1 MYKYYMKRHTF
12 LDLGRPICAAAVNGV
27 MRELRR
33 LRYAGFTLL
42 FVGFLFL
49 LGYGVLD
56 QPLFELK
63 LMKLTNNAEQRHSP
77 IIFVGGVSRS
87 GTTLMRVLLDVHPWI
102 RCGPEG
108 MVIKPVLD
116 FRHSMP
122 RFHINWSRQAG
133 IYPNLLDSAISK
145 YIRYIVEEMGP
156 PANILCYKR
165 PEVLLYTE
173 YLATLFPDSKFIIML
188 RDGRAVAVSNKRF
201 KRNTTEKLHKV
212 LNRWMLE
219 NINLTRACQSVGP
232 KRCLIVRYELL
243 ILNPER
249 ELRLVTNFLDIPWD
263 PVMLHHEEFL
273 KNRPSINPYEPST
286 SQVKEKIN
294 NEALARWFKDTDN
307 DTKVFIREAP
317 ERCFLLKAFG
327 FLNIGEPPDYSK
339 LPRNLPDVSGFKP
352 PKEPKVPKSLGKRP

>member
-1 MYKYYMKRHTF
+1 MLHGKAHVFGFGASHMR
-12 LDLGRPICAAAVNGV
+12 AAVNGA
-27 MRELRR
+27 MREPRR
-33 LRYAGFTLL
+33 WRCAAFTLL
-42 FVGFLFL
+42 FVGFLIL
-49 LGYGVLD
+49 LGSRVID
-56 QPLFELK
+56 EPVFEWK
-63 LMKLTNNAEQRHSP
+63 LLTMANNTEQRHPP

-122 RFHINWSRQAG
+122 RFHVNWSRQAG

-201 KRNTTEKLHKV
+201 KRNTTEKLHNV
-212 LNRWMLE
+212 LNKWMLE
-219 NINLTRACQSVGP
+219 NINLTRACQNVGP

-249 ELRLVTNFLDIPWD
+249 ELKLVTRFLDIPWD
-263 PVMLHHEEFL
+263 PVMLHHEDL
-273 KNRPSINPYEPST
+273 LNMNP
-286 SQVKEKIN
+286 VR
-294 NEALARWFKDTDN
+294 LR
-307 DTKVFIREAP
+307 
-317 ERCFLLKAFG
+317 
-327 FLNIGEPPDYSK
+327 
-339 LPRNLPDVSGFKP
+339 
-352 PKEPKVPKSLGKRP
+352 

>member
-1 MYKYYMKRHTF
+1 
-12 LDLGRPICAAAVNGV
+12 
-27 MRELRR
+27 LRR
-33 LRYAGFTLL
+33 WRCTAFTLL
-42 FVGFLFL
+42 FVVFL
-49 LGYGVLD
+49 LLLGFRIIDEPVFEWK
-56 QPLFELK
+56 PLK
-63 LMKLTNNAEQRHSP
+63 MTDNTEQRHSP

-122 RFHINWSRQAG
+122 RFHMNWSRQAG
-133 IYPNLLDSAISK
+133 IYPTLLDSAISK

-188 RDGRAVAVSNKRF
+188 RDGRAVAVSNKRLVLIAHEMANVSF
-201 KRNTTEKLHKV
+201 RSTGPTFARLKLTCRRNTTEKMHNV

-219 NINLTRACQSVGP
+219 NINLTRACQNVGP

-249 ELRLVTNFLDIPWD
+249 ELKLVTRFLDIPWD
-263 PVMLHHEEFL
+263 PVMLHHEEL
-273 KNRPSINPYEPST
+273 LRNRPSINPYEPST

-294 NEALARWFKDTDN
+294 NEALARWFTDTDN
-307 DTKVFIREAP
+307 DTKIFVKEAP
-317 ERCFLLKAFG
+317 QKCFLLKAFG
-327 FLNIGEPPDYSK
+327 YLNIGVPPDYSK
-339 LPRNLPDVSGFKP
+339 LPRDLPDVSRFKP
-352 PKEPKVPKSLGKRP
+352 PKES